1 MNQAVTIGEASVKTG
16 VSAKM
21 IRHYEEIG
29 LLPKSKRTESGYRV
43 YKEDDLHNLIFIKRA
58 RALGFSMVQIKKLM
72 NLWLNKSRKSA
83 DVKKITQEH
92 IDELQKKLEETQQML
107 KALKEISSCCH
118 GDQRA
123 ECPILENL
131 GKS

>member
-1 MNQAVTIGEASVKTG
+1 MSVVNIGEASTQTG

-43 YKEDDLHNLIFIKRA
+43 YREDDLHNLIFIKRA
-58 RALGFSMVQIKKLM
+58 RALGFSMIQIKKLM
-72 NLWLNKSRKSA
+72 NLWLNKSRRSS

-92 IDELQKKLEETQQML
+92 IQELEKKIAETQQML
-107 KALKEISSCCH
+107 KALKEMSRCCH

-131 GKS
+131 SKN

>member
-1 MNQAVTIGEASVKTG
+1 MA
-16 VSAKM
+16 
-21 IRHYEEIG
+21 
-29 LLPKSKRTESGYRV
+29 
-43 YKEDDLHNLIFIKRA
+43 
-58 RALGFSMVQIKKLM
+58 QIKKLM
-72 NLWLNKSRKSA
+72 NLWLNKSRKSS

-107 KALKEISSCCH
+107 KALKEMSSCCH

-131 GKS
+131 AKD

>member
-1 MNQAVTIGEASVKTG
+1 MSIVTIGEASAQTG

-43 YKEDDLHNLIFIKRA
+43 YREDDLHNLVFIKRA
-58 RALGFSMVQIKKLM
+58 RALGFSMIQIKKLM
-72 NLWLNKSRKSA
+72 NLWLNKSRKSSE
-83 DVKKITQEH
+83 VKKITQEH
-92 IDELQKKLEETQQML
+92 IQELEKKLAETQQML
-107 KALKEISSCCH
+107 KALKEMSSCCH

-131 GKS
+131 SKN

>member
-1 MNQAVTIGEASVKTG
+1 MNQAVTIGEASAKTG

>member
-1 MNQAVTIGEASVKTG
+1 MSSVNIGEASKATG
-16 VSAKM
+16 VSSKM

-29 LLPKSKRTESGYRV
+29 LLPKSKRTDSGYRV
-43 YKEDDLHNLIFIKRA
+43 YREEDLHNLVFIKRA
-58 RALGFSMVQIKKLM
+58 RALGFSMSQIKKLM
-72 NLWLNKSRKSA
+72 NLWLNKSRKSS

-92 IDELQKKLEETQQML
+92 IEELEKKLKETEQML
-107 KALKEISSCCH
+107 KALKQMSSCCH

-131 GKS
+131 AKN

>member
-1 MNQAVTIGEASVKTG
+1 
-16 VSAKM
+16 M

-29 LLPKSKRTESGYRV
+29 LLPKSKRTEAGYRV
-43 YKEDDLHNLIFIKRA
+43 YKEDDLHNLVFIKRA

-72 NLWLNKSRKSA
+72 NLWLNKSRKSS
-83 DVKKITQEH
+83 DVKKITQDH
-92 IDELQKKLEETQQML
+92 IQELEKKLEETQQML
-107 KALKEISSCCH
+107 KALKSMSSCCH

-131 GKS
+131 SKN

>member
-1 MNQAVTIGEASVKTG
+1 MSSVTIGEASTKTG

-29 LLPKSKRTESGYRV
+29 LLPKSKRTEAGYRV
-43 YKEDDLHNLIFIKRA
+43 YKEDDLHNLVFIRRA

-72 NLWLNKSRKSA
+72 NLWLNKSRKSS
-83 DVKKITQEH
+83 DVKKITQDH
-92 IDELQKKLEETQQML
+92 IQELEKKLEETQQML
-107 KALKEISSCCH
+107 NALKSMSSCCH

-131 GKS
+131 SKS

>member
-1 MNQAVTIGEASVKTG
+1 MSVVNIGEASTQTG

-43 YKEDDLHNLIFIKRA
+43 YREDDLHNLIFIKRA
-58 RALGFSMVQIKKLM
+58 RALGFSMIQIKKLM
-72 NLWLNKSRKSA
+72 NLWLNKSRRSS

-92 IDELQKKLEETQQML
+92 IQELERKIAETQQML
-107 KALKEISSCCH
+107 NALKEMSRCCH

-131 GKS
+131 SKN

>member
-1 MNQAVTIGEASVKTG
+1 MSSVTIGEASTKTG

-29 LLPKSKRTESGYRV
+29 LLPKSKRTEAGYRV
-43 YKEDDLHNLIFIKRA
+43 YKEDDLHNLVFIKRA

-72 NLWLNKSRKSA
+72 NLWLNKSRKSS
-83 DVKKITQEH
+83 DVKKITQDH
-92 IDELQKKLEETQQML
+92 IQELEKKLEETQQML
-107 KALKEISSCCH
+107 NALKSMSSCCH

-131 GKS
+131 SKS

>member
-1 MNQAVTIGEASVKTG
+1 MSSVTIGEASTKTG

-29 LLPKSKRTESGYRV
+29 LLPKSKRTEAGYRV
-43 YKEDDLHNLIFIKRA
+43 YKEDDLHNLVFIRRA
-58 RALGFSMVQIKKLM
+58 RALGFSMVQIKKLI
-72 NLWLNKSRKSA
+72 NLWLNKSRKSS
-83 DVKKITQEH
+83 DVKKITQDH
-92 IDELQKKLEETQQML
+92 IQELEKKLEETQQML
-107 KALKEISSCCH
+107 NALKSMSSCCH

-131 GKS
+131 SKS